1 MNDYISILKK
11 DLLNLID
18 ILIKRNIVN
27 QTFNKDNLT
36 IDYLSKSK
44 QGDVSTN
51 LFILLKSQLKNK
63 NYDLRKNIHNNI
75 INFEYVKKVEI
86 TKVGFINIFFKE
98 DFLIKKLYLIL
109 SNPNNYGNNISG
121 NNDKINIEFVSANP
135 TGPLHIAHIRGAVL
149 GDVLASIL
157 EATGHKVTREYY
169 VNDAGSQI
177 NILGNSLYKRY
188 QQIFGIKIEISIEE
202 YSGEYLIPI
211 AQLIADSDND
221 KWLKSEEVERK
232 KYFERFAIKE
242 LVRSIKLDLKSIN
255 ISFDQFTYE
264 SIIVENKVIDK
275 VFAILKDKDLLYEG
289 FLEKPK
295 GDDSTDW
302 EPRKQLLF
310 KSSNFADDSDRPFKK
325 VSGELTYFANDAA
338 YHYDKY
344 LRNYS
349 HLINIWGA
357 DHIGYINR
365 MKSLTEVISDNP
377 NYLEVHICQIVRLFK
392 DNNFLKMSKRE
403 GNFITLNEIVKKVG
417 KDPLRYF
424 MISSKSETPMDFDM
438 DKVIEKNKDNPVF
451 YCQYAYARASSVIN
465 KSKTFKEFKNF
476 KNKFNEFDY
485 SLLSKYEWEIIL
497 KLLSWP
503 YLLNQ
508 TSHFKQPHRIT
519 NYLEDLSSSFHSF
532 WNKGKEDQSLRM
544 LDLKNT
550 EKTLTK
556 LLWIESFRIVMKRAF
571 TIIGIEAY
579 ENM

>member
-1 MNDYISILKK
+1 MSDYISILEK
-11 DLLNLID
+11 DLLDLIDNLI
-18 ILIKRNIVN
+18 KSNIVN
-27 QTFNKDNLT
+27 QDFKKDNLT

-44 QGDVSTN
+44 QGEVSTN
-51 LFILLKSQLKNK
+51 LFILLNSQLKNK
-63 NYDLRKNIHNNI
+63 NYDLRKKIYNNI
-75 INFEYVKKVEI
+75 IDFEYVKNVEI
-86 TKVGFINIFFKE
+86 TKVGFINFFFEK

-109 SNPNNYGNNISG
+109 SQPNNYGNNASG
-121 NNDKINIEFVSANP
+121 NNDNINIEFVSANP

-157 EATGHKVTREYY
+157 QATGHKVTREYY

-188 QQIFGIKIEISIEE
+188 QQIFGDKIEISSEE
-202 YSGEYLIPI
+202 YPGEYLIPI
-211 AQLIADSDND
+211 AKLIADSDKD
-221 KWLKSEEVERK
+221 KWLKIKEVERK

-242 LVRSIKLDLKSIN
+242 LVKSIKLDLKSIN
-255 ISFDQFTYE
+255 ISFDQFIYE
-264 SIIVENKVIDK
+264 STIVENKVIDK
-275 VFAILKDKDLLYEG
+275 VFSILKDKDLLYEG

-302 EPRKQLLF
+302 KPRKQLLF
-310 KSSNFADDSDRPFKK
+310 RSSNFTDDSDRPFKK
-325 VSGELTYFANDAA
+325 VSGEWTYFANDAA
-338 YHYDKY
+338 YHFDKY
-344 LRNYS
+344 LRNYT

-365 MKSLTEVISDNP
+365 MKSLTEVITDNP
-377 NYLEVHICQIVRLFK
+377 NYLEVYVCQIVRLIK

-438 DKVIEKNKDNPVF
+438 DKVIEKNKDNPIF

-476 KNKFNEFDY
+476 ENKFNEFNY

-508 TSHFKQPHRIT
+508 TSLFKQPHRIT

-532 WNKGKEDQSLRM
+532 WNKGKEDQNLRM

-550 EKTLTK
+550 KKTLTK
-556 LLWIESFRIVMKRAF
+556 LLWIESFRIIMKRAF

>member
-1 MNDYISILKK
+1 MNDYISILKN
-11 DLLNLID
+11 DLLDLIDNLI
-18 ILIKRNIVN
+18 KSNIIN
-27 QTFNKDNLT
+27 QDYKKDNLS

-51 LFILLKSQLKNK
+51 LFILLKSQLNKK
-63 NYDLRKNIHNNI
+63 NYDLRKNIHKKI
-75 INFEYVKKVEI
+75 INFEYVKKIEI
-86 TKVGFINIFFKE
+86 TKVGFINIFFEE
-98 DFLIKKLYLIL
+98 DFIIKKLYFLL
-109 SNPNNYGNNISG
+109 SHPNNYGNNVSG

-157 EATGHKVTREYY
+157 QATGHKVTREYY

-188 QQIFGIKIEISIEE
+188 QQIFGVKIEISPEE
-202 YSGEYLIPI
+202 YPGEYLIPI
-211 AQLIADSDND
+211 AKLIADSDND
-221 KWLKSEEVERK
+221 KWLKIKKVERK

-242 LVRSIKLDLKSIN
+242 LVKSIKLDLKSIN
-255 ISFDQFTYE
+255 INFDQFTYE
-264 SIIVENKVIDK
+264 STIVENKVIDK
-275 VFAILKDKDLLYEG
+275 VFSILKDKDLLYEG

-295 GDDSTDW
+295 GDDSTGW
-302 EPRKQLLF
+302 KPRKQLLF
-310 KSSNFADDSDRPFKK
+310 RSSNFTDDSDRPFKK
-325 VSGELTYFANDAA
+325 VSGEWTYFANDAA
-338 YHYDKY
+338 YHYNKY
-344 LRNYS
+344 LRNFT

-365 MKSLTEVISDNP
+365 MKSLTEVFADNP
-377 NYLEVHICQIVRLFK
+377 NYLEVYVCQIVRLIK

-476 KNKFNEFDY
+476 ENKFNEFNY

-508 TSHFKQPHRIT
+508 TSLFKQPHRIT

-532 WNKGKEDQSLRM
+532 WNKGKEDQNLRM

-550 EKTLTK
+550 KKTLTK
-556 LLWIESFRIVMKRAF
+556 LLWIESFRIIMKRAF

>member
-11 DLLNLID
+11 DLLNVIDNLIN
-18 ILIKRNIVN
+18 KNIVN
-27 QTFNKDNLT
+27 QNFNKDNLT

-51 LFILLKSQLKNK
+51 LFILLNSQLKKK
-63 NYDLRKNIHNNI
+63 NYDLRKNIHNNM
-75 INFEYVKKVEI
+75 INFEYVNKIEI
-86 TKVGFINIFFKE
+86 TSVGFINIFFKE
-98 DFLIKKLYLIL
+98 DFLIKKLFLIL
-109 SNPNNYGNNISG
+109 SNPNNYGNNVTG

-157 EATGHKVTREYY
+157 QATGYKVTREYY

-188 QQIFGIKIEISIEE
+188 QQIFGIKIEISREE
-202 YSGEYLIPI
+202 YPGEYLIHI
-211 AQLIADSDND
+211 AKLISDSDND

-242 LVRSIKLDLKSIN
+242 LVKSIKLDLKSIN
-255 ISFDQFTYE
+255 INFDQITYE
-264 SIIVENKVIDK
+264 STIVENKVINK
-275 VFAILKDKDLLYEG
+275 VFEILKDKDLLYEG

-295 GDDSTDW
+295 GNDSTDW
-302 EPRKQLLF
+302 VPRKQLLF
-310 KSSNFADDSDRPFKK
+310 RSSNFTDDTDRPFKK
-325 VSGELTYFANDAA
+325 VNGEWTYFANDAA

-344 LRNYS
+344 SRNFEY
-349 HLINIWGA
+349 LINIWGA

-377 NYLEVHICQIVRLFK
+377 NFLEIHICQIVRLIK
-392 DNNFLKMSKRE
+392 DNNSLKMSKRE

-438 DKVIEKNKDNPVF
+438 DKVIRKNKDNPVF
-451 YCQYAYARASSVIN
+451 YCQYAYARASSVIS
-465 KSKTFKEFKNF
+465 KSKTFNEFKNF
-476 KNKFNEFDY
+476 KNKFDEFDY
-485 SLLSKYEWEIIL
+485 TLLSKYEWEIIL

-508 TSHFKQPHRIT
+508 TSHFRQPHRIT

-532 WNKGKEDQSLRM
+532 WNKGKEDQTLRM
-544 LDLKNT
+544 LDLENT
-550 EKTLTK
+550 NKTLTK

-571 TIIGIEAY
+571 SIIGIDAH

>member
-1 MNDYISILKK
+1 MNDYISILKN
-11 DLLNLID
+11 DLLDLIDNLI
-18 ILIKRNIVN
+18 KSNIIN
-27 QTFNKDNLT
+27 QDYKKDNLS

-51 LFILLKSQLKNK
+51 LFILLKSQLNKK
-63 NYDLRKNIHNNI
+63 NYDLRKNIHKKI
-75 INFEYVKKVEI
+75 INFEYVKKIEI
-86 TKVGFINIFFKE
+86 TKVGFINIFFEE
-98 DFLIKKLYLIL
+98 DFIIKKLYFLL
-109 SNPNNYGNNISG
+109 SHPNNYGNNVSG

-157 EATGHKVTREYY
+157 QATGHKVTREYY

-188 QQIFGIKIEISIEE
+188 QQIFGVKIEISPEE
-202 YSGEYLIPI
+202 YPGEYLIPI
-211 AQLIADSDND
+211 AKLIADSDND
-221 KWLKSEEVERK
+221 KWLKIKKVERK

-242 LVRSIKLDLKSIN
+242 LVKSIKLDLKSIN
-255 ISFDQFTYE
+255 INFDQFTYE
-264 SIIVENKVIDK
+264 STIVENKVIDK
-275 VFAILKDKDLLYEG
+275 VFSILKDKDLLYEG

-295 GDDSTDW
+295 GDDSTGW
-302 EPRKQLLF
+302 KPRKQLLF
-310 KSSNFADDSDRPFKK
+310 RSSNFTDDSDRPFKK
-325 VSGELTYFANDAA
+325 VSGEWTYFANDAA
-338 YHYDKY
+338 YHYNKY
-344 LRNYS
+344 LRNFT

-365 MKSLTEVISDNP
+365 MKSLTEVFADNP
-377 NYLEVHICQIVRLFK
+377 NYLEVYVCQIVRLIK

-438 DKVIEKNKDNPVF
+438 DKVIEKNKDNPIF

-476 KNKFNEFDY
+476 ENKFNEFNY

-508 TSHFKQPHRIT
+508 TSLFKQPHRIT

-532 WNKGKEDQSLRM
+532 WNKGKEDQNLRM

-550 EKTLTK
+550 KKTLTK
-556 LLWIESFRIVMKRAF
+556 LLWIESFRIIMKRAF

>member
-11 DLLNLID
+11 DLLDVIDNLI
-18 ILIKRNIVN
+18 KNNIVN
-27 QTFNKDNLT
+27 QDFKKDNLT

-44 QGDVSTN
+44 QGEVSTN
-51 LFILLKSQLKNK
+51 LFILLNSQLNK
-63 NYDLRKNIHNNI
+63 NDYDLRKNIHKNI
-75 INFEYVKKVEI
+75 INFEYVKKIEI
-86 TKVGFINIFFKE
+86 TKVGFINIFFEE
-98 DFLIKKLYLIL
+98 DFIIKKLFFLL
-109 SNPNNYGNNISG
+109 SHPNNYGNNVSG

-149 GDVLASIL
+149 GDALASIL
-157 EATGHKVTREYY
+157 QATGHKVTREYY

-188 QQIFGIKIEISIEE
+188 QQIFGVKIEISPEE
-202 YSGEYLIPI
+202 YPGEYLIPI
-211 AQLIADSDND
+211 AKLIADSDND
-221 KWLKSEEVERK
+221 KWLKIKEVERK
-232 KYFERFAIKE
+232 KFFEGFAIKE
-242 LVRSIKLDLKSIN
+242 LVKSIKLDLKSIN

-264 SIIVENKVIDK
+264 STIVENKIIDK
-275 VFAILKDKDLLYEG
+275 VFSILKDKDLLYEG

-295 GDDSTDW
+295 GDDSADW
-302 EPRKQLLF
+302 KPRKQLLF
-310 KSSNFADDSDRPFKK
+310 RSSNFTDDRDRPFKK
-325 VSGELTYFANDAA
+325 VSGEWTYFANDAA

-344 LRNYS
+344 LRNYT

-357 DHIGYINR
+357 DHIGYIKR

-377 NYLEVHICQIVRLFK
+377 KYLEVYVCQIVRLIK
-392 DNNFLKMSKRE
+392 DKNFLKMSKRE

-508 TSHFKQPHRIT
+508 TSLFKQPHRIT

-532 WNKGKEDQSLRM
+532 WNMGKEDQSLRM
-544 LDLKNT
+544 LDLENT
-550 EKTLTK
+550 KKTLTK
-556 LLWIESFRIVMKRAF
+556 LLWIESFRIVVKRAF

>member
-1 MNDYISILKK
+1 MSDYISILEK
-11 DLLNLID
+11 DLLDLIDNLI
-18 ILIKRNIVN
+18 KSNIVN
-27 QTFNKDNLT
+27 QDFKKDNLT

-44 QGDVSTN
+44 QGEVSTN
-51 LFILLKSQLKNK
+51 LFILLNSQLKNK
-63 NYDLRKNIHNNI
+63 NYDLRKKIYNNI
-75 INFEYVKKVEI
+75 IDFEYVKNVEI
-86 TKVGFINIFFKE
+86 TKVGFINFFFEK

-109 SNPNNYGNNISG
+109 SQPNNYGNNASG
-121 NNDKINIEFVSANP
+121 NNDNINIEFVSANP

-157 EATGHKVTREYY
+157 QATGHKVTREYY

-188 QQIFGIKIEISIEE
+188 QQIFGDKIEISSEE
-202 YSGEYLIPI
+202 YPGEYLIPI
-211 AQLIADSDND
+211 AKLIADSDKD
-221 KWLKSEEVERK
+221 KWLKIKEVERK

-242 LVRSIKLDLKSIN
+242 LVKSIKLDLKSIN
-255 ISFDQFTYE
+255 ISFDQFIYE
-264 SIIVENKVIDK
+264 STIVENKVIDK
-275 VFAILKDKDLLYEG
+275 VFSILKDKDLLYEG

-302 EPRKQLLF
+302 KPRKQLLF
-310 KSSNFADDSDRPFKK
+310 RSSNFTDDSDRPFKK
-325 VSGELTYFANDAA
+325 VSGEWTYFANDAA
-338 YHYDKY
+338 YHFDKY
-344 LRNYS
+344 LRNYT

-365 MKSLTEVISDNP
+365 MKSLTEVITDNP
-377 NYLEVHICQIVRLFK
+377 NYLEVYVCQIVRLIK

-424 MISSKSETPMDFDM
+424 MISSKNETPMDFDM

-508 TSHFKQPHRIT
+508 TSLFKQPHRIT

-532 WNKGKEDQSLRM
+532 WNKGKEEQSLRM
-544 LDLKNT
+544 LDLENT
-550 EKTLTK
+550 KKTLTK
-556 LLWIESFRIVMKRAF
+556 LLWIESFRIVVKRAF
-571 TIIGIEAY
+571 TIIGIEAH